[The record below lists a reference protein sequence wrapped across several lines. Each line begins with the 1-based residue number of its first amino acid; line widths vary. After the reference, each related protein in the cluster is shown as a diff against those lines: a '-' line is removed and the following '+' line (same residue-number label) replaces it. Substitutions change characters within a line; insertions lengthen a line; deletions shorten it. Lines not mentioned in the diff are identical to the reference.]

1 MFSSLGFPLEFRT
14 DTGAGLLSFG
24 QQITGLLGAA
34 NTSLVVTA
42 QNRIEYVIGTDAG
55 SFELNPL
62 SDASGAQSYTL
73 QMMDEPMFLDDGG
86 VRKLSAT
93 SAFGDWRMG
102 AVTASVEPLIM
113 LKRNAGIVPVASQT
127 IKGRDQY
134 RLFWSDRSGITVY
147 IGRKYPET
155 LPFKLGMQVFC
166 ACSGEV
172 EIGYGERL
180 FVGSTDGFVY
190 EMNRGT
196 SYDGNPIDSYI
207 RLPFTST
214 GSPSQHTRWM
224 KATFELSTPDPIS
237 IGVAFDID
245 YAKGLGGEQT
255 LVYVDAGTALI
266 STDALNDSWD
276 ASIGSWDNST
286 VAMNWTP
293 VQARLEYHLSGL
305 GPNIAA
311 TLVHNSA
318 VARQHTIS
326 SQTYNF
332 SRRRIMR

>member
-1 MFSSLGFPLEFRT
+1 
-14 DTGAGLLSFG
+14 
-24 QQITGLLGAA
+24 
-34 NTSLVVTA
+34 
-42 QNRIEYVIGTDAG
+42 
-55 SFELNPL
+55 
-62 SDASGAQSYTL
+62 
-73 QMMDEPMFLDDGG
+73 
-86 VRKLSAT
+86 
-93 SAFGDWRMG
+93 
-102 AVTASVEPLIM
+102 
-113 LKRNAGIVPVASQT
+113 
-127 IKGRDQY
+127 
-134 RLFWSDRSGITVY
+134 
-147 IGRKYPET
+147 
-155 LPFKLGMQVFC
+155 
-166 ACSGEV
+166 
-172 EIGYGERL
+172 
-180 FVGSTDGFVY
+180 
-190 EMNRGT
+190 
-196 SYDGNPIDSYI
+196 
-207 RLPFTST
+207 
-214 GSPSQHTRWM
+214 
-224 KATFELSTPDPIS
+224 
-237 IGVAFDID
+237 VAFDID